1 MRVILADLG
10 HNRVTKSS
18 DIYPLNVANLA
29 MYAGKYLPEPGLKFE
44 IYREPEDFIAAL
56 DAGRPDAVGF
66 SSYAWN
72 HRLAMQMAERTKA
85 MYPDTLTVMGGP
97 NYPLTLEEAES
108 YMRTLNPID
117 VAVRGPTY
125 EGEVAFLNIMRRYHE
140 VGGRLAGIFEEAV
153 PGNHWVDPNTGDFV
167 VGSELSRIM
176 DLDDIPSPYTSGL
189 LDPYFDTGY
198 FPMMQLARGCPFT
211 CQFCNSSVRG
221 NSKVYAHSLENIK
234 ADLDYVAQRVKP
246 ELALCLA
253 DDNFGMYDLD
263 AEVADYVADLQD
275 RYGWPQYIRTTTGKN
290 RHDKIIKVMRKIRG
304 VLPMT
309 AAVQST
315 NPQVLKNVKRS
326 NIKLEAYTK
335 IQEEVLAQGMQAY
348 GELILCMP
356 GETLESF
363 MTSVD
368 SLLDTG
374 VKRVSAHQLMLL
386 HGAPLNNPDQREQWQ
401 FDTRFR
407 VVARNIGN
415 YTGEPIV
422 ETEEIV
428 VDTPDFPFADYLHAR
443 IFHLLLTVYFYEG
456 NFEEAFALAK
466 QHGVKPFDLV
476 VKLQQLL
483 DEAPTSVK
491 QFVEDFV
498 RESKEEL
505 FETEEECIAF
515 ANENYDALIGGELGG
530 NLLSKYSMIGRFY
543 ATDGA
548 LEFLQLGIAHA
559 IRDNMEDDSE
569 GQLEAV
575 ISYLQSVMLHAPL
588 KDALKREPEW
598 TSTYDV
604 EAWRLAKFESPLSDH
619 RLAQPAVYRGEME
632 PDRAA
637 KIATRV
643 DTFGEHPSGLG
654 KFTRTMFSHDLRR
667 SVVKD

>member
-29 MYAGKYLPEPGLKFE
+29 MYAQKHLPEADLKLE

-56 DAGRPDAVGF
+56 GAGRPDMVGF

-72 HRLAMQMAERTKA
+72 HRLAMFMANLTKA
-85 MYPDTLTVMGGP
+85 KYPDTLVVMGGP
-97 NYPLTLEEAES
+97 NYPLTLEEAED
-108 YMRTLNPID
+108 YLRTLNPID

-125 EGEVAFLNIMRRYHE
+125 EGERSFLNILRRYHD
-140 VGGRLAGIFEEAV
+140 VGGRLEGIFEEAV
-153 PGNHWVDPNTGDFV
+153 PGNHWIDPKTGDFV
-167 VGSELSRIM
+167 IGEELPRIM
-176 DLDDIPSPYTSGL
+176 DLDEIPSPYTSGL

-198 FPMMQLARGCPFT
+198 FPMLQLARGCPFT

-221 NSKVYAHSLENIK
+221 NSKVYAHSLERIK

-263 AEVADYVADLQD
+263 AEVAEYVADLQD

-315 NPQVLKNVKRS
+315 NPEVLKNIKRS

-368 SLLDTG
+368 ALLDTG

-386 HGAPLNNPDQREQWQ
+386 HGAPLNNPDQREHWG

-428 VDTPDFPFADYLHAR
+428 VDTPTFPFSDYLHAR
-443 IFHLLLTVYFYEG
+443 VFHLLLTVYFYEG
-456 NFEEAFALAK
+456 NFEEAFALAQ

-476 VKLQQLL
+476 VKLQELL
-483 DEAPTSVK
+483 DQAPPSVL

-505 FETEEECIAF
+505 FETEEACIAW
-515 ANENYDALIGGELGG
+515 ANENYDRLVEGELGG

-548 LEFLQLGIAHA
+548 LDFLQLGIAKA
-559 IRDNMEDDSE
+559 IQDTMADDSE
-569 GQLEAV
+569 DQLEAV
-575 ISYLQSVMLHAPL
+575 IRYLQAVMLHAPL

-598 TSTYDV
+598 TSKYDV
-604 EAWRLAKFESPLSDH
+604 EAWRLSKFEAPLSEH
-619 RLAQPAVYRGEME
+619 RLEQPAVYRGEME

-637 KIATRV
+637 KISTRV

-667 SVVKD
+667 TVIKE